1 MEEVVRARIDKET
14 KKELMILVKTKGKTL
29 SEVIRTALEE
39 YAKKNSKKRLLTQP
53 IYYTLRISYK
63 NIKNI

>member
-1 MEEVVRARIDKET
+1 MEEVIRARIDKET

-39 YAKKNSKKRLLTQP
+39 YTKKNNK
-53 IYYTLRISYK
+53 
-63 NIKNI
+63 

>member
-1 MEEVVRARIDKET
+1 MNMTTASVNVIKMELKTLTYKET

-39 YAKKNSKKRLLTQP
+39 YAKKK
-53 IYYTLRISYK
+53 
-63 NIKNI
+63 